1 MLIDHTNVKE
11 TLVDKK
17 KDTPKLSLFPELD
30 PNSAILNAEEIKTM
44 VNQGALIAH
53 STFDGRCLQSTSY
66 DVRVGQKGIIG
77 GEGSIIDL
85 TKKSLII
92 QPGSYA
98 GVISL
103 EKIKLPNRVLAQIG
117 SKRKLAYEGLILLTG
132 AIVDPG
138 YEGHLLF
145 GLYNASTKKVVIPA
159 QTKICNLTFILL
171 RKEQEPVYPDP
182 NLLAGDFPPDFV
194 NNMANMDVMPWA
206 DISDEVK
213 HIQKLAKDILE
224 LRQKYEDVTEPIKL
238 LTTNVSM
245 VSSDVGRL
253 THELKGL
260 GEKVDKLDDA
270 TKENARQLG
279 EAIQGVRLLTSQV
292 GDVKK
297 MTEDHHQRITDIRA
311 RLGKYGVLL
320 YIVGSILLLIVGA
333 LINHYLFP
341 SKAQDK
347 HSPPAVVAP
356 QSPSTENTAKP

>member
-1 MLIDHTNVKE
+1 M
-11 TLVDKK
+11 DKK
-17 KDTPKLSLFPELD
+17 KGTPELSLFPELD
-30 PNSAILNAEEIKTM
+30 PKSAILSSEEIRNM
-44 VNQGALIAH
+44 ISQGWLIVS
-53 STFDGRCLQSTSY
+53 STFNARCLQSTSY
-66 DVRVGQKGIIG
+66 DVRVGKKGIIG

-85 TKKSLII
+85 TKESLII

-98 GVISL
+98 GLLSL

-117 SKRKLAYEGLILLTG
+117 SKRKPSYDGLILLTG

-159 QTKICNLTFILL
+159 QTKICNLTFTLL
-171 RKEQEPVYPDP
+171 SKDQDPVLSDP
-182 NLLAGDFPPDFV
+182 NLLVGDFPSDFV
-194 NNMANMDVMPWA
+194 NNMANMEVMPWA

-238 LTTNVSM
+238 LTTNVST

-253 THELKGL
+253 TQELKGL

-297 MTEDHHQRITDIRA
+297 MSEDHHQRITDIRA

-320 YIVGSILLLIVGA
+320 YIVGSILLLVVGA

-341 SKAQDK
+341 TKAQDK
-347 HSPPAVVAP
+347 YSPPAVVAP